1 MLSPTE
7 LGLVL
12 AVLTAALKGIQDLV
26 QKHSA
31 VATDEYVTGWS
42 ARFFGL
48 LVLVPVNLYYGIPRI
63 EPAYLYAIV
72 PMGIA
77 IAATS
82 IMIARAYRLSDVS
95 VVSPMFATGPMLTVI
110 TAFLILGEQPSLPA
124 IAGVVLISV
133 GAYLLKADGTA
144 DRLAPLRRLAS
155 DRGVQLIVLVVI
167 IYSITA
173 TIDKIGLTASS
184 PVFWALST
192 YTLSAVI
199 MFPIMVR
206 KTPDWREK
214 LQTSWR
220 PLLVLGLLGG
230 CYIIL
235 QLTAIRLTLVAN
247 VIAIKR
253 LSMLLAV
260 LGGVLVFEEGS
271 IRQRLGAAAVM
282 VTGVILIAAGSG
294 SLL

>member
-1 MLSPTE
+1 MLSPAE

-48 LVLVPVNLYYGIPRI
+48 LVLVPVNLYYGIPQI

-77 IAATS
+77 VAVAT
-82 IMIARAYRLSDVS
+82 ILIARAYRLSDVS

-110 TAFLILGEQPSLPA
+110 TAFLILGEQPTLPA

-133 GAYLLKADGTA
+133 GAYLLKAEGTG
-144 DRLAPLRRLAS
+144 DRIAPLRRLAS
-155 DRGVQLIVLVVI
+155 DRGVQLIVIVVI

-173 TIDKIGLTASS
+173 TIDKIGLRASS

-199 MFPIMVR
+199 MFPIMVQ

-214 LQTSWR
+214 LRTSWK
-220 PLLVLGLLGG
+220 PLLALGLLGG

-235 QLTAIRLTLVAN
+235 QMTALQLTLVAN

-253 LSMLLAV
+253 LSMLVAV
-260 LGGVLVFEEGS
+260 LGGVVIFEEGS

-282 VTGVILIAAGSG
+282 VAGVILIAIGSG
-294 SLL
+294 AF